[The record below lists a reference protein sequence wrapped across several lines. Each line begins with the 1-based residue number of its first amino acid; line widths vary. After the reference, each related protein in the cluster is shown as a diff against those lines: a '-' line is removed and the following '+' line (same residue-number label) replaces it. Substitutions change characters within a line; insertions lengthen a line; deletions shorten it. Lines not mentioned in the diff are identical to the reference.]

1 MYNLCCISNELKE
14 QGYSFKTMTWKRF
27 CQLEESHGRGY
38 AIMELGDRYL
48 NNVKV
53 THQIIKHCYK
63 HKWGYRVSSDLFP
76 LLTHPEAKFLL
87 KNVPQYDDILEE
99 FRFIRNGNYNV
110 RLSTHPDQFNVL
122 ASENIE
128 AVHKT
133 MRELSHHGMIMDLL
147 GCEQSY
153 NNPINIHV
161 NCTNGAPEDIA
172 MRFTY
177 WLAAMPH
184 NVRSRLV
191 VENEDKGIWTVS
203 NLLRYFWEEYGIP
216 VTFDNLHHKCNP
228 CDMSEELA
236 MGHCAGTWY
245 HYGAKPLFH
254 YSESCPNNA
263 NRRAH
268 AELPTNIPP
277 SDKYDWDIELKGK
290 DEAIRQLYLIEL
302 TRESQD
308 RGEYDIGPQRG
319 PSSIAKIN
327 AEVKSVKKQLLDCNQ
342 QS

>member
-1 MYNLCCISNELKE
+1 MYNLCCISNELKAD
-14 QGYSFKTMTWKRF
+14 GCSFKTMTWKRF
-27 CQLEESHGRGY
+27 CQLAELHGRGW

-53 THQIIKHCYK
+53 THQIIKHCNK
-63 HKWGYRVSSDLFP
+63 HGWGYRVSSDLFP
-76 LLTHPEAKFLL
+76 VLTHPEANFLL
-87 KNVPQYDDILEE
+87 KNIPQYDDIIEE
-99 FRFIRNGNYNV
+99 FRAIRNGNYNV

-122 ASENIE
+122 ASENSE
-128 AVHKT
+128 SVRKT
-133 MRELSHHGMIMDLL
+133 IRELSHHGMIMDLL
-147 GCEQSY
+147 GCEQNY

-161 NCTNGAPEDIA
+161 NCTNGTPEDIA
-172 MRFTY
+172 MRFSY
-177 WLAAMPH
+177 WLAVTPH

-203 NLLRYFWEEYGIP
+203 NLLRHFWEKYGIP

-228 CDMSEELA
+228 CGLSEELA
-236 MGHCAGTWY
+236 MEYCAETWY
-245 HYGAKPLFH
+245 NYGAKPLFH

-277 SDKYDWDIELKGK
+277 SNEYDWDIELKAK
-290 DEAIRQLYLIEL
+290 DKAIRHLYSIEL
-302 TRESQD
+302 TREAED

-319 PSSIAKIN
+319 PSSAAKIN
-327 AEVKSVKKQLLDCNQ
+327 AEVKSVKRQLSETDGV
-342 QS
+342 